1 MKIQVNPT
9 QAGDHQS
16 HPVVSHLRGR
26 GVLPGRICNSKN
38 ALPRLINQEVKM
50 VVVGIWVVELLS
62 PWVPEMMAISALD

>member
-9 QAGDHQS
+9 QVGDHQS
-16 HPVVSHLRGR
+16 HPVVFRGR

-38 ALPRLINQEVKM
+38 ALPRLINQEVKK
-50 VVVGIWVVELLS
+50 VVLRIWVELLS